1 MAINIPIISS
11 LNAAGFDK
19 AKKEFQSLQGF
30 GAKSGFLL
38 KNAMVPAA
46 GAVTALAGGLALA
59 AKAAIADEQSTK
71 LLETQLRA
79 TLGPNQALA
88 DSMADFV
95 DQTQL
100 ASGVADDELRP
111 ALAGLVRFTGDA
123 AKAQDLLTLS
133 VDASIA
139 TGKDLTTVSTAIGK
153 AYDGNFT
160 ALKRL
165 GVPLDEN
172 IIKTK
177 DFKAA
182 QEALTAQFGGAAA
195 ANANTYAGRLAI
207 LKIRFDEMVEAIGY
221 RVLPYL
227 GKMLDEVD
235 KLVTIMDERGLGGVI
250 GELGSRLRRFVDPSQ
265 AVLDVLQKN
274 TKETEGFGGKL
285 KQVGFNVANFGSSI
299 INLGSA
305 ITGNSFRLGK
315 LQTDLDKTNEGLAL
329 AYANTRAWSETILQL
344 DQDQKRANYQK
355 AVDIEQQRLANA
367 EIAKSTAS
375 TKKASE
381 AAKRAAAETAKHTE
395 SVRALKEAYD
405 DAVETVKDQFAPAL
419 MRANDQLTKATEKY
433 NAFYNATADV
443 VRGVFNVG
451 DAFTT
456 AKDNQEAFNKALG
469 ERTTAYAKLSK
480 LTVGTEAYADALLE
494 VAQAEENVAQ
504 ASKTKRT
511 FFDVLDEQAA
521 KANKLAGGIE
531 KLIEAGLDD
540 PALLQS
546 ILSAGA
552 DVGLE
557 IINGLLAGGK
567 ASIDRLV
574 GISTTINAAADRIAK
589 LTADKWY
596 KSGIDQATKIVEGVN
611 SVIEN
616 TEFLL
621 KFAVD
626 PQSVAAIGSQLNTGL
641 NTVFNGGT
649 PTLTT
654 NPFGPV
660 LGSISA
666 EPNMGGGRVSTS
678 SVGAS
683 SVTIN
688 VNGGDPNAVVSALR
702 TYMRQNGSVPIKVSN
717 IF

>member
-11 LNAAGFDK
+11 LNTKGFDA

-46 GAVTALAGGLALA
+46 GAITALAGGLAMA

-88 DSMADFV
+88 DSIADFV

-100 ASGVADDELRP
+100 ATGVADDELRP

-123 AKAQDLLTLS
+123 TKAQELLTLS
-133 VDASIA
+133 IDASKA
-139 TGKDLTTVSTAIGK
+139 TGKDLAQVSTAIGK

-160 ALKRL
+160 ALKKL

-207 LKIRFDEMVEAIGY
+207 LKIRFDEMVESIGY
-221 RVLPYL
+221 RVLPIL

-235 KLVTIMDERGLGGVI
+235 KLITIMDERGLGGVI
-250 GELGSRLRRFVDPSQ
+250 GELGSRLRRFVDPAQ

-274 TKETEGFGGKL
+274 TKQTDGFGAKL
-285 KQVGFNVANFGSSI
+285 KQIGFNVANFGSSI

-315 LQTDLDKTNEGLAL
+315 LQTDLDKTNESLAL
-329 AYANTRAWSETILQL
+329 AYSNTRAWSETLLQL

-355 AVDIEQQRLANA
+355 AVDIEQQRLANL

-381 AAKRAAAETAKHTE
+381 AAKRAAEATSKHAE

-405 DAVETVKDQFAPAL
+405 NAVQTVKDKFSPAL
-419 MRANDQLTKATEKY
+419 MRANEQLSKATENY
-433 NAFYNATADV
+433 NNFYNATADV
-443 VRGVFNVG
+443 VRGIFNVG
-451 DAFTT
+451 EAWTT
-456 AKDNQEAFNKALG
+456 AADSEG
-469 ERTTAYAKLSK
+469 AKS
-480 LTVGTEAYADALLE
+480 
-494 VAQAEENVAQ
+494 
-504 ASKTKRT
+504 
-511 FFDVLDEQAA
+511 FFGVLDEQAT
-521 KANKLAGGIE
+521 KAGQLAAGIE
-531 KLIEAGLDD
+531 NLIAAGLDD
-540 PALLQS
+540 PELLKS
-546 ILSAGA
+546 ILDSGA

-557 IINGLLAGGK
+557 IIKGLLAGGK
-567 ASIDRLV
+567 ASIDKLV
-574 GISTTINAAADRIAK
+574 GISSTINAAADRIAK
-589 LTADKWY
+589 LTADKWF
-596 KSGIDQATKIVEGVN
+596 KSGVDQAQKIVEGVN
-611 SVIEN
+611 SVIAD
-616 TEFLL
+616 TEFML

-626 PQSVAAIGSQLNTGL
+626 PESVAAIGAQLDASLGN
-641 NTVFNGGT
+641 VFGGGSA
-649 PTLTT
+649 PAPTT

-660 LGSISA
+660 LGSINAS
-666 EPNMGGGRVSTS
+666 PNMGGGRVSTA
-678 SVGAS
+678 SVGDS
-683 SVTIN
+683 NVTIN

-717 IF
+717 IY

>member
-11 LNAAGFDK
+11 LNSAGFDK

-46 GAVTALAGGLALA
+46 GAVTALAGGLAMA

-123 AKAQDLLTLS
+123 AKAQELLNLS

-139 TGKDLTTVSTAIGK
+139 TGKDLSAVSTAIGK

-160 ALKRL
+160 ALKKL

-195 ANANTYAGRLAI
+195 ANANTYAGRLQI
-207 LKIRFDEMVEAIGY
+207 LKIRFDEMVESIGY
-221 RVLPYL
+221 RVLPML
-227 GKMLDEVD
+227 GRLLDEVD

-250 GELGSRLRRFVDPSQ
+250 GELGSRLRRFVDPAQ

-375 TKKASE
+375 TNKASE
-381 AAKRAAAETAKHTE
+381 AAKRAAAANAKHTE
-395 SVRALKEAYD
+395 SVRALQEAYD
-405 DAVETVKDQFAPAL
+405 DAVQTVKDQFSPAL
-419 MRANDQLTKATEKY
+419 MRANDQLTKATDTY
-433 NAFYNATADV
+433 NNFYNATRDV
-443 VRGVFNVG
+443 VSGIFNVG
-451 DAFTT
+451 EAWTT
-456 AKDNQEAFNKALG
+456 AADSEG
-469 ERTTAYAKLSK
+469 AK
-480 LTVGTEAYADALLE
+480 
-494 VAQAEENVAQ
+494 
-504 ASKTKRT
+504 T
-511 FFDVLDEQAA
+511 FFGVLDEQAA
-521 KANKLAGGIE
+521 KAGKLAGGIE
-531 KLIEAGLDD
+531 KLIAAGLDD
-540 PALLQS
+540 PALLQQ
-546 ILSAGA
+546 ILGAGA

-574 GISTTINAAADRIAK
+574 GISSTINAAADRVAK

-596 KSGIDQATKIVEGVN
+596 KSGVDQAQAIVNGVN

-626 PQSVAAIGSQLNTGL
+626 PASVAAIGAQFGANIG
-641 NTVFNGGT
+641 TVQAGGV
-649 PTLTT
+649 PTLTS
-654 NPFGPV
+654 NPFGGV
-660 LGSISA
+660 LGSINTST
-666 EPNMGGGRVSTS
+666 NRDMSGFNGGNVSS
-678 SVGAS
+678 S

-702 TYMRQNGSVPIKVSN
+702 SYMRTNGSVPIKVSN
-717 IF
+717 P

>member
-11 LNAAGFDK
+11 LNSAGFDK

-46 GAVTALAGGLALA
+46 GAVTALAGGLAMA

-123 AKAQDLLTLS
+123 AKAQELLNLS

-139 TGKDLTTVSTAIGK
+139 TGKDLSAVSTAIGK

-160 ALKRL
+160 ALKKL

-195 ANANTYAGRLAI
+195 ANANTYAGRLQI
-207 LKIRFDEMVEAIGY
+207 LKIRFDEMVESIGY
-221 RVLPYL
+221 RVLPIL
-227 GKMLDEVD
+227 GRLLDEVD

-250 GELGSRLRRFVDPSQ
+250 GELGSRLRRFVDPAQ

-375 TKKASE
+375 TNKASE
-381 AAKRAAAETAKHTE
+381 AAKRAAAANAKHTE

-405 DAVETVKDQFAPAL
+405 DAVQTVKDQFSPAL
-419 MRANDQLTKATEKY
+419 MRANDQLTKATDTY
-433 NAFYNATADV
+433 NNFYNATADV
-443 VRGVFNVG
+443 VRGIFNVG
-451 DAFTT
+451 DAWTT
-456 AKDNQEAFNKALG
+456 AADSEG
-469 ERTTAYAKLSK
+469 AK
-480 LTVGTEAYADALLE
+480 
-494 VAQAEENVAQ
+494 
-504 ASKTKRT
+504 T
-511 FFDVLDEQAA
+511 FFGVLDEQAA

-574 GISTTINAAADRIAK
+574 GISSTINAAADRIAK

-596 KSGIDQATKIVEGVN
+596 QSGIDQAQQIVNGVN

-621 KFAVD
+621 KFAID
-626 PQSVAAIGSQLNTGL
+626 PESVAAIGAQFGANIG
-641 NTVFNGGT
+641 TVERGGT
-649 PTLTT
+649 PTLPN
-654 NPFGPV
+654 NPFGGV
-660 LGSISA
+660 LGSFNAS
-666 EPNMGGGRVSTS
+666 PNMDGSRVTTS
-678 SVGAS
+678 N
-683 SVTIN
+683 VTVN

>member
-11 LNAAGFDK
+11 LNTKGFDA

-38 KNAMVPAA
+38 KNAMVPA
-46 GAVTALAGGLALA
+46 
-59 AKAAIADEQSTK
+59 EQSTK

-88 DSMADFV
+88 DSIADFV

-100 ASGVADDELRP
+100 ATGVADDELRP

-123 AKAQDLLTLS
+123 TKAQELLTLS
-133 VDASIA
+133 IDASKA
-139 TGKDLTTVSTAIGK
+139 TGKDLAQVSTAIGK

-160 ALKRL
+160 ALKKL

-207 LKIRFDEMVEAIGY
+207 LKIRFDEMVESIGY
-221 RVLPYL
+221 RVLPIL

-235 KLVTIMDERGLGGVI
+235 KLITIMDERGLGGVI
-250 GELGSRLRRFVDPSQ
+250 GELGSRLRRFVDPAQ

-274 TKETEGFGGKL
+274 TKQTDGFGAKL
-285 KQVGFNVANFGSSI
+285 KQIGFNVANFGSSI

-315 LQTDLDKTNEGLAL
+315 LQTDLDKTNESLAL
-329 AYANTRAWSETILQL
+329 AYSNTRAWSETLLQL

-355 AVDIEQQRLANA
+355 AVDIEQQRLANL

-381 AAKRAAAETAKHTE
+381 AAKRAAEATSKHAE

-405 DAVETVKDQFAPAL
+405 NAVQTVKDKFSPAL
-419 MRANDQLTKATEKY
+419 MRANEQLSKATENY
-433 NAFYNATADV
+433 NNFYNATADV
-443 VRGVFNVG
+443 VRGIFNVG
-451 DAFTT
+451 EAWTT
-456 AKDNQEAFNKALG
+456 AADSEG
-469 ERTTAYAKLSK
+469 AKS
-480 LTVGTEAYADALLE
+480 
-494 VAQAEENVAQ
+494 
-504 ASKTKRT
+504 
-511 FFDVLDEQAA
+511 FFGVLDEQAT
-521 KANKLAGGIE
+521 KAGQLAAGIE
-531 KLIEAGLDD
+531 NLIAAGLDD
-540 PALLQS
+540 PELLKS
-546 ILSAGA
+546 ILDSGA

-557 IINGLLAGGK
+557 IIKGLLAGGK
-567 ASIDRLV
+567 ASIDKLV
-574 GISTTINAAADRIAK
+574 GISSTINAAADRIAK
-589 LTADKWY
+589 LTADKWF
-596 KSGIDQATKIVEGVN
+596 KSGVDQAQKIVEGVN
-611 SVIEN
+611 SVIAD
-616 TEFLL
+616 TEFML

-626 PQSVAAIGSQLNTGL
+626 PESVAAIGAQLDASLGN
-641 NTVFNGGT
+641 VFGGGSA
-649 PTLTT
+649 PAPTT

-660 LGSISA
+660 LGSINAS
-666 EPNMGGGRVSTS
+666 PNMGGGRVSTA
-678 SVGAS
+678 SVGDS
-683 SVTIN
+683 NVTIN
-688 VNGGDPNAVVSALR
+688 VNGGDPNAVISALR

-717 IF
+717 IY

>member
-11 LNAAGFDK
+11 LNTKGFDS

-46 GAVTALAGGLALA
+46 GAVTALAGGLAMA

-100 ASGVADDELRP
+100 ATGVADDELRP

-123 AKAQDLLTLS
+123 TKAQELLTLS
-133 VDASIA
+133 IDASKA
-139 TGKDLTTVSTAIGK
+139 TGKDLAQVSTAIGK

-160 ALKRL
+160 ALKKL

-207 LKIRFDEMVEAIGY
+207 LKIRFDEMVESIGY
-221 RVLPYL
+221 KVLPIL
-227 GKMLDEVD
+227 GKLLDEVD
-235 KLVTIMDERGLGGVI
+235 KLITIMDERGLGGVI
-250 GELGSRLRRFVDPSQ
+250 GELGSRLRRFVDPAQ
-265 AVLDVLQKN
+265 AVLGVLQKN
-274 TKETEGFGGKL
+274 TKQTDGFGAKL
-285 KQVGFNVANFGSSI
+285 KQIGFNVANFGSSI

-315 LQTDLDKTNEGLAL
+315 LQTDLDKTNESLAL
-329 AYANTRAWSETILQL
+329 AYSNTRAWSETLLQL

-355 AVDIEQQRLANA
+355 AVDIEQQRLANL

-375 TKKASE
+375 TKKATD
-381 AAKRAAAETAKHTE
+381 AAKKAADATAKHAE

-405 DAVETVKDQFAPAL
+405 NAVQTVKDKFSPAL
-419 MRANDQLTKATEKY
+419 MRANEQLTKATENY
-433 NAFYNATADV
+433 NNFYNATADV
-443 VRGVFNVG
+443 VRGIFNVG
-451 DAFTT
+451 EAWTT
-456 AKDNQEAFNKALG
+456 AADSEG
-469 ERTTAYAKLSK
+469 AKS
-480 LTVGTEAYADALLE
+480 
-494 VAQAEENVAQ
+494 
-504 ASKTKRT
+504 
-511 FFDVLDEQAA
+511 FFGVLDDQAT
-521 KANKLAGGIE
+521 KAGQLATGIE
-531 KLIEAGLDD
+531 NLIAAGLDD
-540 PALLQS
+540 PELLKS
-546 ILSAGA
+546 ILDSGA

-557 IINGLLAGGK
+557 IIKGLLAGGK
-567 ASIDRLV
+567 ASIDRLL

-589 LTADKWY
+589 LTADKWF
-596 KSGIDQATKIVEGVN
+596 KSGVDQAQKIVEGVN
-611 SVIEN
+611 SVIAD

-621 KFAVD
+621 KFAID
-626 PQSVAAIGSQLNTGL
+626 PESVAAIGAQLDASLG
-641 NTVFNGGT
+641 TVFGGGAA
-649 PTLTT
+649 PAPTT

-660 LGSISA
+660 LGSINAS
-666 EPNMGGGRVSTS
+666 PNMGGGRVSAA
-678 SVGAS
+678 SVGDS
-683 SVTIN
+683 NVTIN
-688 VNGGDPNAVVSALR
+688 VNGGDPQSVVSALR

-717 IF
+717 IY

>member
-11 LNAAGFDK
+11 LNSAGFDK

-123 AKAQDLLTLS
+123 AKAQELLNLS

-139 TGKDLTTVSTAIGK
+139 TGKDLSAVSTAIGK

-160 ALKRL
+160 ALKKL

-195 ANANTYAGRLAI
+195 ANANTYAGRLQI
-207 LKIRFDEMVEAIGY
+207 LKIRFDEMVESIGY
-221 RVLPYL
+221 RVLPIL
-227 GKMLDEVD
+227 GRLLDEVD

-250 GELGSRLRRFVDPSQ
+250 GELGSRLRRFVDPAQ

-375 TKKASE
+375 TNKASE
-381 AAKRAAAETAKHTE
+381 AAKRAAAANAKHTE

-405 DAVETVKDQFAPAL
+405 DAVETVKDQFSPAL
-419 MRANDQLTKATEKY
+419 MRANDQLTKATETY
-433 NAFYNATADV
+433 NNFYNATRDV
-443 VRGVFNVG
+443 VSGIFDVG
-451 DAFTT
+451 AAWTT
-456 AKDNQEAFNKALG
+456 AADSEG
-469 ERTTAYAKLSK
+469 AK
-480 LTVGTEAYADALLE
+480 
-494 VAQAEENVAQ
+494 
-504 ASKTKRT
+504 T
-511 FFDVLDEQAA
+511 FFGVLDEQAA
-521 KANKLAGGIE
+521 KAGKLAGGIE
-531 KLIEAGLDD
+531 KLIAAGLDD
-540 PALLQS
+540 PALLQQ
-546 ILSAGA
+546 ILGAGA

-574 GISTTINAAADRIAK
+574 GISTTINAAADRVAK

-596 KSGIDQATKIVEGVN
+596 KSGVDQAQAIVNGVN

-626 PQSVAAIGSQLNTGL
+626 PASVAAIGAQFGANIG
-641 NTVFNGGT
+641 TVQAGNV
-649 PTLTT
+649 PTLTS
-654 NPFGPV
+654 NPFGGV
-660 LGSISA
+660 LGSINTSTNA
-666 EPNMGGGRVSTS
+666 DMSQFGGGNV
-678 SVGAS
+678 AAA

-702 TYMRQNGSVPIKVSN
+702 SYMRTNGSVPIKVSN
-717 IF
+717 P

>member
-11 LNAAGFDK
+11 LNTKGFDA

-46 GAVTALAGGLALA
+46 GAVTALAGGLAIA

-88 DSMADFV
+88 DSVADFV

-100 ASGVADDELRP
+100 ATGVADDELRP

-123 AKAQDLLTLS
+123 TKAQELLTLS
-133 VDASIA
+133 IDASKA
-139 TGKDLTTVSTAIGK
+139 TGKDLVQVSTAIGK

-160 ALKRL
+160 ALKKL

-177 DFKAA
+177 DFEAA
-182 QEALTAQFGGAAA
+182 QKALSAQFGGAAA
-195 ANANTYAGRLAI
+195 ANANTYAGRLSI
-207 LKIRFDEMVEAIGY
+207 LKIRFDEMVESIGY

-227 GKMLDEVD
+227 GKMLDYVD
-235 KLVTIMDERGLGGVI
+235 RLIKIMDDRGLGGVI
-250 GELGSRLRRFVDPSQ
+250 SELGSRLRRFVDPAQ

-274 TKETEGFGGKL
+274 VKETKGFGDKL
-285 KQVGFNVANFGSSI
+285 KQTGVNVANFGSSI
-299 INLGSA
+299 INMGAA
-305 ITGNSFRLGK
+305 ITGSSFRLGK

-329 AYANTRAWSETILQL
+329 AYSNTRAWSETLLQL

-355 AVDIEQQRLANA
+355 AVDIEQQRLANL

-375 TKKASE
+375 TKKATD
-381 AAKRAAAETAKHTE
+381 AAKKATEASAKHAE
-395 SVRALKEAYD
+395 AVRALKEAYD
-405 DAVETVKDQFAPAL
+405 NAVQTVKDKFSPAL
-419 MRANDQLTKATEKY
+419 MAANKQLTDATDNY
-433 NAFYNATADV
+433 NNFYNATADV
-443 VRGVFNVG
+443 VRGIFNVG
-451 DAFTT
+451 EAWTT
-456 AKDNQEAFNKALG
+456 AADSEG
-469 ERTTAYAKLSK
+469 AK
-480 LTVGTEAYADALLE
+480 
-494 VAQAEENVAQ
+494 
-504 ASKTKRT
+504 T
-511 FFDVLDEQAA
+511 FFGVLDDQAK
-521 KANKLAGGIE
+521 KAGELAGGIE
-531 KLIEAGLDD
+531 KLIANGLDD

-546 ILSAGA
+546 ILASGA

-574 GISTTINAAADRIAK
+574 GISGTINAAADRIAK

-596 KSGIDQATKIVEGVN
+596 KSGVDQATKIVEGVN
-611 SVIEN
+611 SVIAD
-616 TEFLL
+616 TEFML
-621 KFAVD
+621 KFAID
-626 PQSVAAIGSQLNTGL
+626 PASIAAIGAQLDANFG
-641 NTVFNGGT
+641 TVFGGGAA
-649 PTLTT
+649 PAPTT

-660 LGSISA
+660 LGSI
-666 EPNMGGGRVSTS
+666 NTSTNADMSRYS
-678 SVGAS
+678 SGNVAAS

-702 TYMRQNGSVPIKVSN
+702 TYMRTNGAVPIRVN
-717 IF
+717 NAF

>member
-11 LNAAGFDK
+11 LNSAGFDK

-46 GAVTALAGGLALA
+46 GAVTALAGGLAMA

-123 AKAQDLLTLS
+123 AKAQELLNLS

-139 TGKDLTTVSTAIGK
+139 TGKDLSAVSTAIGK

-160 ALKRL
+160 ALKKL

-195 ANANTYAGRLAI
+195 ANANTYAGRLQI
-207 LKIRFDEMVEAIGY
+207 LKIRFDEMVESIGY
-221 RVLPYL
+221 RVLPIL
-227 GKMLDEVD
+227 GKLLDEVD

-250 GELGSRLRRFVDPSQ
+250 GELGSRLRRFVDPAQ

-274 TKETEGFGGKL
+274 TKETEGFGAKL

-329 AYANTRAWSETILQL
+329 AYANTRAWSETIMQL

-375 TKKASE
+375 TNKASE
-381 AAKRAAAETAKHTE
+381 AAKRAAAANAKHTE

-405 DAVETVKDQFAPAL
+405 DAVQTVKDQFSPAL
-419 MRANDQLTKATEKY
+419 MRANDQLTKATDTY
-433 NAFYNATADV
+433 NNFYNATRDV
-443 VRGVFNVG
+443 VSGIFDVG
-451 DAFTT
+451 AAWTT
-456 AKDNQEAFNKALG
+456 AADSEG
-469 ERTTAYAKLSK
+469 AK
-480 LTVGTEAYADALLE
+480 
-494 VAQAEENVAQ
+494 
-504 ASKTKRT
+504 T
-511 FFDVLDEQAA
+511 FFGVLDEQAA
-521 KANKLAGGIE
+521 KAGKLATGIE
-531 KLIEAGLDD
+531 KLIAAGLDD
-540 PALLQS
+540 PALLKS
-546 ILSAGA
+546 ILDSGA

-567 ASIDRLV
+567 ASIDRLLN
-574 GISTTINAAADRIAK
+574 ISTTINAAADRIAK

-596 KSGIDQATKIVEGVN
+596 KSGIDQAQAIVDGVN

-626 PQSVAAIGSQLNTGL
+626 PASVAAIGAQFGANIG
-641 NTVFNGGT
+641 TVQAGGV
-649 PTLTT
+649 PTLTS
-654 NPFGPV
+654 NPFGGV
-660 LGSISA
+660 LGSINTSTNA
-666 EPNMGGGRVSTS
+666 DMSRFGGGNVST
-678 SVGAS
+678 S

-688 VNGGDPNAVVSALR
+688 VNGGDPNAVVDALR
-702 TYMRQNGSVPIKVSN
+702 RYNRANGPIPITTYG
-717 IF
+717 

>member
-11 LNAAGFDK
+11 LNTKGFDA
-19 AKKEFQSLQGF
+19 AKKEFASLQGF

-38 KNAMVPAA
+38 QKAMVPAA

-123 AKAQDLLTLS
+123 AKAQELLNLS

-139 TGKDLTTVSTAIGK
+139 TGKDLSAVSTAIGK

-160 ALKRL
+160 ALKKL

-195 ANANTYAGRLAI
+195 ANANTYAGRLQI
-207 LKIRFDEMVEAIGY
+207 LKIRFDEMVESIGY
-221 RVLPYL
+221 RVLPIL
-227 GKMLDEVD
+227 GRLLDEVD

-250 GELGSRLRRFVDPSQ
+250 GELGSRLRRFVDPAQ

-375 TKKASE
+375 TNKASE
-381 AAKRAAAETAKHTE
+381 AAKRAAAANAKHTE

-405 DAVETVKDQFAPAL
+405 DAVQTVKDQFSPAL
-419 MRANDQLTKATEKY
+419 MRANDQLTKATDTY
-433 NAFYNATADV
+433 NNFYNATADV
-443 VRGVFNVG
+443 VRGIFNVG
-451 DAFTT
+451 DAWTT
-456 AKDNQEAFNKALG
+456 AADSEG
-469 ERTTAYAKLSK
+469 AK
-480 LTVGTEAYADALLE
+480 
-494 VAQAEENVAQ
+494 
-504 ASKTKRT
+504 T
-511 FFDVLDEQAA
+511 FFGVLDDQAK
-521 KANKLAGGIE
+521 KAGELSTGIE
-531 KLIEAGLDD
+531 NLIAAGLDD
-540 PALLQS
+540 PELLKS
-546 ILSAGA
+546 ILASGA

-557 IINGLLAGGK
+557 IIKGLLAGGK
-567 ASIDRLV
+567 ASIDRLL

-596 KSGIDQATKIVEGVN
+596 KSGIDQAQAIVDGVN
-611 SVIEN
+611 SVIAN
-616 TEFLL
+616 IEFLL
-621 KFAVD
+621 RFALD
-626 PQSVAAIGSQLNTGL
+626 PQSVTEIGQQLDASLG
-641 NTVFNGGT
+641 TVFGGGAA
-649 PTLTT
+649 PAPTT

-660 LGSISA
+660 LGSINA
-666 EPNMGGGRVSTS
+666 TPNIDGSRVSTS
-678 SVGAS
+678 N
-683 SVTIN
+683 VTIN
-688 VNGGDPNAVVSALR
+688 VQGGDPNAVVSALR
-702 TYMRQNGSVPIKVSN
+702 AYMRTNGSVPIRVSN
-717 IF
+717 AY

>member
-1 MAINIPIISS
+1 
-11 LNAAGFDK
+11 
-19 AKKEFQSLQGF
+19 
-30 GAKSGFLL
+30 
-38 KNAMVPAA
+38 
-46 GAVTALAGGLALA
+46 
-59 AKAAIADEQSTK
+59 
-71 LLETQLRA
+71 
-79 TLGPNQALA
+79 
-88 DSMADFV
+88 MADFV

-133 VDASIA
+133 IDASIA
-139 TGKDLTTVSTAIGK
+139 TGKDLTAVSTAIGK

-160 ALKRL
+160 ALKKL

-195 ANANTYAGRLAI
+195 ANANTYAGRLQI
-207 LKIRFDEMVEAIGY
+207 LKIRFDEMVESIGY
-221 RVLPYL
+221 RVLPIL

-235 KLVTIMDERGLGGVI
+235 KLINIMDERGLGGVI
-250 GELGSRLRRFVDPSQ
+250 GEVGSRLRRFVDPAQ

-375 TKKASE
+375 TNKASE
-381 AAKRAAAETAKHTE
+381 AAKRAAAANAKHTE

-405 DAVETVKDQFAPAL
+405 DAVQTVKDQFSPAL
-419 MRANDQLTKATEKY
+419 MRANDQLTKATETY
-433 NAFYNATADV
+433 NNFYNATADV
-443 VRGVFNVG
+443 VRGIFNVG
-451 DAFTT
+451 DAWTT
-456 AKDNQEAFNKALG
+456 AADSEGAKD
-469 ERTTAYAKLSK
+469 
-480 LTVGTEAYADALLE
+480 
-494 VAQAEENVAQ
+494 
-504 ASKTKRT
+504 
-511 FFDVLDEQAA
+511 FFGVLDEQAA
-521 KANKLAGGIE
+521 KAGKLAIGIE

-540 PALLQS
+540 PSLLQS
-546 ILSAGA
+546 ILGAGA

-621 KFAVD
+621 KFAID

-660 LGSISA
+660 LGSINA

-702 TYMRQNGSVPIKVSN
+702 SYMRTNGSVPIRVSN

>member
-11 LNAAGFDK
+11 LNSAGFDK

-46 GAVTALAGGLALA
+46 GAVTALAGGLAMA

-123 AKAQDLLTLS
+123 TKAQELLNLS

-139 TGKDLTTVSTAIGK
+139 TGKDLTAVSTAIGK

-160 ALKRL
+160 ALKKL

-207 LKIRFDEMVEAIGY
+207 LKIRFDEMVESIGY
-221 RVLPYL
+221 RVLPIL
-227 GKMLDEVD
+227 GKLLDEVD

-250 GELGSRLRRFVDPSQ
+250 GELGSRLRRFVDPAQ

-274 TKETEGFGGKL
+274 TKETDGFGAKL

-375 TKKASE
+375 TNKASE
-381 AAKRAAAETAKHTE
+381 AAKRAAAANAKHTE

-405 DAVETVKDQFAPAL
+405 DAVQTVKDQFSPAL
-419 MRANDQLTKATEKY
+419 MRANDQLTKATDTY
-433 NAFYNATADV
+433 NNFYNATRDV
-443 VRGVFNVG
+443 VSGIFDVG
-451 DAFTT
+451 AAWTT
-456 AKDNQEAFNKALG
+456 AADSEG
-469 ERTTAYAKLSK
+469 AK
-480 LTVGTEAYADALLE
+480 
-494 VAQAEENVAQ
+494 
-504 ASKTKRT
+504 T
-511 FFDVLDEQAA
+511 FFGVLDDQAA

-531 KLIEAGLDD
+531 KLIAAGLND
-540 PALLQS
+540 PALLQQ
-546 ILSAGA
+546 ILGAGA
-552 DVGLE
+552 DVGQE
-557 IINGLLAGGK
+557 IITGLLAGGK
-567 ASIDRLV
+567 ESIDRLV
-574 GISTTINAAADRIAK
+574 GISGTINAAADRVAK

-596 KSGIDQATKIVEGVN
+596 KSGVDQAQAIVNGVN

-626 PQSVAAIGSQLNTGL
+626 PESVAAIGAQFGANIG
-641 NTVFNGGT
+641 TVQAGGV
-649 PTLTT
+649 PTLTS

-660 LGSISA
+660 LGSINA
-666 EPNMGGGRVSTS
+666 EPNMGGGRVSAASVNVTVNAGLVS
-678 SVGAS
+678 SPDQVGQQIIEAIQRAQRRS
-683 SVTIN
+683 GTVFA
-688 VNGGDPNAVVSALR
+688 PA
-702 TYMRQNGSVPIKVSN
+702 
-717 IF
+717 